1 MRTLSDDMATFPR
14 HEITQDPGHHL
25 TDGPGRI
32 VKLLDQART
41 TSIALGAE
49 PARYMVVPAG

>member
-1 MRTLSDDMATFPR
+1 MTWPHFPR